1 MFNFWPA
8 SLFGRLLCFL
18 VALIALVLIVMGL
31 LFQYDREN
39 LLIYQFGHTKAVQLQ
54 ALRAAL
60 DSSIPTERADILR
73 RFGHQYNARLFE
85 ERRRRTTSQPS
96 AGVQFDMPFRNEPEI
111 PSLDQDASS
120 NPFPFRSNQTPIQPR
135 QTGQPPS
142 GAFLDL
148 EKYLQKTLGSD
159 TMIRLQPER
168 QLLWVRFSARNN
180 YYWAGFILPDRPLA
194 KDVPSRAF
202 FLALVIVAMLV
213 LAALAFARYLSQ
225 PLTKLAEA
233 VNLVGR
239 GEVPPPLPDAGPSEM
254 AALNRGFNA
263 MITRLQQ
270 VEHDRALLLAGVS
283 HDLRTPLARLR
294 LSVEMSHDDP
304 QERDLMI
311 DDIEAIDRIIDQFLD
326 FARNDDGKP
335 AHLQNINALIASSVE
350 RYQRS
355 HYDVRFTPGSKLPDI
370 PVRTTA
376 FERLINNLINNAI
389 THGKPPIEITTG
401 FDAHQVWVEV
411 SDHGSGFPEAE
422 RERLKEPFRRA
433 SKARSTPEG
442 KLGAGLGLAI
452 VERIARL
459 HSGSVELLSAP
470 HGGALIKVLL
480 PRHPASSARRSFSP
494 DAFPF

>member
-1 MFNFWPA
+1 LIKFWPA

-60 DSSIPTERADILR
+60 ESSIPTERRDILR
-73 RFGHQYNARLFE
+73 RFGYQYNARLFE
-85 ERRRRTTSQPS
+85 ERHRRTTSRTPD
-96 AGVQFDMPFRNEPEI
+96 AVPFDVPLRNEPEI
-111 PSLDQDASS
+111 PSLDQDASP
-120 NPFPFRSNQTPIQPR
+120 NPFPFRSNQPTIQPR

-159 TMIRLQPER
+159 TQIRLQPER
-168 QLLWVRFSARNN
+168 QLLWVRFSAHNS
-180 YYWAGFILPDRPLA
+180 YYWAGFILPERPLA
-194 KDVPSRAF
+194 QDAPSRAF
-202 FLALVIVAMLV
+202 FLALVIVAMLI

-225 PLTKLAEA
+225 PLTKLSEA
-233 VNLVGR
+233 VDLVGR

-270 VEHDRALLLAGVS
+270 VEHDRALLLAGIS
-283 HDLRTPLARLR
+283 HDLRTPLTRLR
-294 LSVEMSHDDP
+294 LSVEMSNDNP
-304 QERDLMI
+304 QERELMI
-311 DDIEAIDRIIDQFLD
+311 DDIEAIDRIIDQFFD
-326 FARNDDGKP
+326 FARDDDSKP
-335 AHLQNINALIASSVE
+335 AHQQNANTLIVSCVE
-350 RYQRS
+350 RYRRS
-355 HYDVRFTPGSKLPDI
+355 HHDVRFMPDPKLPDI
-370 PVRTTA
+370 PLRTTA
-376 FERLINNLINNAI
+376 FERLISNLVNNAI
-389 THGKPPIEITTG
+389 THGKPPIEIITG
-401 FDAHQVWVEV
+401 FDVRHVWIEV
-411 SDHGSGFPEAE
+411 SDHGCGFPEAE

-459 HSGSVELLSAP
+459 HNGSVELLSAP
-470 HGGALIKVLL
+470 HGGALVKVIL
-480 PRHPASSARRSFSP
+480 PRHSG
-494 DAFPF
+494 

>member
-1 MFNFWPA
+1 
-8 SLFGRLLCFL
+8 LCFL
-18 VALIALVLIVMGL
+18 VALIALVLVVMGL

-60 DSSIPTERADILR
+60 ESSIPTERADILR

-85 ERRRRTTSQPS
+85 ERRRRTTGETPS
-96 AGVQFDMPFRNEPEI
+96 TVPFDMPVRNELEI

-120 NPFPFRSNQTPIQPR
+120 DAFPFRSNRPMIQPR
-135 QTGQPPS
+135 QTGQPPI

-148 EKYLQKTLGSD
+148 EKYLQKTLGAN
-159 TMIRLQPER
+159 THIRLQPER
-168 QLLWVRFSARNN
+168 QLLWIRFSAHNS
-180 YYWAGFILPDRPLA
+180 YYWAGFSLPERPLA
-194 KDVPSRAF
+194 QDAPARAF

-213 LAALAFARYLSQ
+213 FAALAFARYLSQ

-233 VNLVGR
+233 VDLVGR
-239 GEVPPPLPDAGPSEM
+239 GEAPPSLPDAGPSEM

-270 VEHDRALLLAGVS
+270 VEHDRALLLAGIS

-294 LSVEMSHDDP
+294 LSVEMSNDDP
-304 QERDLMI
+304 QERELMV

-326 FARNDDGKP
+326 FARDDDNKP
-335 AHLQNINALIASSVE
+335 AHLQNANTLITSCVE

-355 HYDVRFTPGSKLPDI
+355 HHDVRFTPNPKLPDI
-370 PVRTTA
+370 PLRTTA
-376 FERLINNLINNAI
+376 FERLINNLIDNAI
-389 THGKPPIEITTG
+389 AHGKPPIEITTG
-401 FDAHQVWVEV
+401 FNAHHVRIEV
-411 SDHGSGFPEAE
+411 SDHGGGFPETE
-422 RERLKEPFRRA
+422 REYLKEPFRRA
-433 SKARSTPEG
+433 SKARSTPDG

-459 HSGSVELLSAP
+459 HNGNVELLSAP
-470 HGGALIKVLL
+470 HGGALIKVVL
-480 PRHPASSARRSFSP
+480 PRHSG
-494 DAFPF
+494 

>member
-1 MFNFWPA
+1 LGKFWPA

-18 VALIALVLIVMGL
+18 VALIALVLVVMGL

-54 ALRAAL
+54 SLRAAL
-60 DSSIPTERADILR
+60 ESSIPTERADILR
-73 RFGHQYNARLFE
+73 RFGHQYNARFFE
-85 ERRRRTTSQPS
+85 ERRRRITREASPS
-96 AGVQFDMPFRNEPEI
+96 VPFDMPLRGELEI

-120 NPFPFRSNQTPIQPR
+120 PDPFPFRSNRPTMQPR
-135 QTGQPPS
+135 QTGQPPL

-148 EKYLQKTLGSD
+148 EKYLQKTLGAD
-159 TMIRLQPER
+159 TQIRLQPER
-168 QLLWVRFSARNN
+168 QLLWVRFSAHHS
-180 YYWAGFILPDRPLA
+180 YYWAGFILPERPLA
-194 KDVPSRAF
+194 QDAPSRAF

-233 VNLVGR
+233 VDLVGR
-239 GEVPPPLPDAGPSEM
+239 GEAPPSLPDAGPSEM

-263 MITRLQQ
+263 MISRLQQ
-270 VEHDRALLLAGVS
+270 VEHDRALLLAGIS

-294 LSVEMSHDDP
+294 LSVEMSNDDP
-304 QERDLMI
+304 QERELMV

-326 FARNDDGKP
+326 FARDDDGKP
-335 AHLQNINALIASSVE
+335 AHVQNANNLIVPCIE
-350 RYQRS
+350 RYRRS
-355 HYDVRFTPGSKLPDI
+355 HHDVRFTPNPKFPDI
-370 PVRTTA
+370 PLRTTA
-376 FERLINNLINNAI
+376 FERLINNLIDNAI
-389 THGKPPIEITTG
+389 AHGKPPIEIVTG
-401 FDAHQVWVEV
+401 FDAHYVWFDV
-411 SDHGSGFPEAE
+411 SDHGSGFPEEE

-459 HSGSVELLSAP
+459 HNGRVELLSAP

-480 PRHPASSARRSFSP
+480 PRHPG
-494 DAFPF
+494 

>member
-1 MFNFWPA
+1 LIKFWPA
-8 SLFGRLLCFL
+8 SLFGRLLSFL
-18 VALIALVLIVMGL
+18 VALIALVLIMMGL

-60 DSSIPTERADILR
+60 ESSIPTERADILR

-85 ERRRRTTSQPS
+85 ERRRRITSQTPTT
-96 AGVQFDMPFRNEPEI
+96 VPFDIPLQGEPEI
-111 PSLDQDASS
+111 PSLDQDASPGS
-120 NPFPFRSNQTPIQPR
+120 FPFRSNQPAIRQR

-159 TMIRLQPER
+159 TQIRLQPER
-168 QLLWVRFSARNN
+168 QLLWVRFSAHNT
-180 YYWAGFILPDRPLA
+180 YYWAGFILPERPLA
-194 KDVPSRAF
+194 QDAPSRAF

-225 PLTKLAEA
+225 PLTRLAEA
-233 VNLVGR
+233 VDLVGR
-239 GEVPPPLPDAGPSEM
+239 GETPPQLPDAGPSEM

-263 MITRLQQ
+263 MIASLQQ

-294 LSVEMSHDDP
+294 LSVEMSQEDP
-304 QERDLMI
+304 RERDLMI

-326 FARNDDGKP
+326 FARGDDGKP
-335 AHLQNINALIASSVE
+335 AHLQNANVLIASCIE

-355 HYDVRFTPGSKLPDI
+355 HHDVRFAPDPKLPDI
-370 PVRTTA
+370 PLRTTA

-389 THGKPPIEITTG
+389 AHGKPPIEIATS
-401 FDAHQVWVEV
+401 FDARHVWIEV
-411 SDHGSGFPEAE
+411 SDHGSGFPETE

-433 SKARSTPEG
+433 SEARSTPEG

-459 HSGSVELLSAP
+459 HNGSVELLSAP
-470 HGGALIKVLL
+470 HGGALIKVTL
-480 PRHPASSARRSFSP
+480 PRHS
-494 DAFPF
+494 D